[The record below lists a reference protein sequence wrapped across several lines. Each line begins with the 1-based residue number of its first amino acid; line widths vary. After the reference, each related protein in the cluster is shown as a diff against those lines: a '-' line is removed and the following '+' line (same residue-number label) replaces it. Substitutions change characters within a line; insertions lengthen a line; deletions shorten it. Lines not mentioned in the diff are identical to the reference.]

1 MGGAAV
7 VGHVLQAAQQSRV
20 VVRTHPLRGQ
30 LVLQRHAAL
39 PGGGLAGSD
48 HAVDLLET
56 LRSERSQISSLLC
69 QTKVKKHF

>member
-7 VGHVLQAAQQSRV
+7 VGHVLQAAQQSGV
-20 VVRTHPLRGQ
+20 VVRTDPLRGQ

-39 PGGGLAGSD
+39 PGGSLSGSD

-56 LRSERSQISSLLC
+56 LRSERSRTLSLLSE
-69 QTKVKKHF
+69 TPL